1 MGRWHDLKSALNNM
15 TAVHWLVATK
25 VNIVEKKLPHKIA
38 LLPVLPSAEAN

>member
-25 VNIVEKKLPHKIA
+25 VNIVEKKLLDPTNYIA
-38 LLPVLPSAEAN
+38 PGFAFS